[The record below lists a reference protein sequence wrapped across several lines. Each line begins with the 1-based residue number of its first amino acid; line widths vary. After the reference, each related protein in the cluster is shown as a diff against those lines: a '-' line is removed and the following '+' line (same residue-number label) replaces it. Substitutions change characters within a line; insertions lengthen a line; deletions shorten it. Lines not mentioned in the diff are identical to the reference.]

1 MVGHLL
7 KRALFLAALLGG
19 ADAAAILLSLLKEL
33 QKESQAV
40 GHLASIS
47 SQWCSDAAHQN
58 LGMSQVIQGQLDD
71 ATIAV
76 QQIRSDEKRLQS
88 ELTLAESTQQ
98 QREQQLQ
105 DAMSTSKFAATEF
118 SSEQDQLNKTLE
130 ASNHAMRLVKA
141 QMQMDAQQQEQLG
154 SADVIVNNLLQTS
167 TDHMTDDEKNIM
179 LNYVNDPKPEQ
190 AAATGA
196 RPQELLST
204 LTKLHTR
211 LEKEQSKTY
220 AEHQVMSLR
229 LWTFSDHLNSS
240 IMESKSQ
247 AASIGMEMAQRKRE
261 HTRLDGKIAALNGLL
276 SKVEASKQATSS
288 MCSDDADHKT
298 QIEKYIEEESDS
310 VRTTLKQ
317 MPALSSE
324 LLFDLS
330 TVLPEAPA
338 FTSFLQLRGKQSAK
352 HRTQAKAH
360 GKLKMRDAVSPILKD
375 LEAMASNFPE
385 DSASFSDAA
394 TRLMAQRSPDAD
406 ATPAQKPGDGI
417 NGFASS
423 SIQDIYA
430 FLKSDEQ
437 GGGAALPGEERMLLS
452 NSGDLKKVTGIYQN
466 LLEHVHSK
474 EKSVDDQLKWCGSI
488 ARDAKVDSDA
498 VARSLKWTGA
508 KLNLVRVA
516 MSEYEGTI
524 DFNKQATSAMAAR
537 SVQLQK
543 LSDVED
549 SQLQQSYNAL
559 KEYGQQLMSLVS
571 ELGSKSNPEE
581 RKGAEVVRGLLDKV
595 EKHQGLLQQWR
606 VQSKDR
612 RQAVDSAFKAVQQSL
627 ADGVKQSQRRL
638 VRLKVESQVLTSL
651 ASSKAKDKELSE
663 NYVKLSQNLCST
675 DKAKDLQGKG
685 VKLRQE
691 AAAVQKS
698 LTALSQPMA

>member
-1 MVGHLL
+1 MVAHFI
-7 KRALFLAALLGG
+7 KCALFVAALIGG
-19 ADAAAILLSLLKEL
+19 ADGAAILLSLLKEL
-33 QKESQAV
+33 QKESQAI

-58 LGMSQVIQGQLDD
+58 LGMTQVIQGQLDD

-88 ELTLAESTQQ
+88 ELTLARSTQQ

-105 DAMSTSKFAATEF
+105 DATSTSSFAAAEF
-118 SSEQDQLNKTLE
+118 SSESDQLNKTLI
-130 ASNHAMRLVKA
+130 AAQHGMRLVKA
-141 QMQMDAQQQEQLG
+141 QMTMDTQQQEQLG
-154 SADVIVNNLLQTS
+154 SADLIVNNLLQTG

-179 LNYVNDPKPEQ
+179 QNYKSDPKPEQ
-190 AAATGA
+190 APATGA
-196 RPQELLST
+196 KPQELLET
-204 LTKLHTR
+204 LTKLTSR
-211 LEKEQSKTY
+211 LEKEQTRTY

-229 LWTFSDHLNSS
+229 LWSFTDHLNSS

-247 AASIGMEMAQRKRE
+247 SASIGMEMSQRKRE
-261 HTRLDGKIAALNGLL
+261 HTRLDGKIISLSALLR
-276 SKVEASKQATSS
+276 KVEASKQSTSS
-288 MCSDDADHKT
+288 MCSLDEQRKQ
-298 QIEKYIEEESDS
+298 QIEKYIAEESDS
-310 VRTTLKQ
+310 VRLTLKK

-330 TVLPEAPA
+330 TVLPAAPT
-338 FTSFLQLRGKQSAK
+338 FTSFLQLRGTQ
-352 HRTQAKAH
+352 RMQAKQH
-360 GKLKMRDAVSPILKD
+360 SKLHDSVSPILKD
-375 LEAMASNFPE
+375 LESMATKFPE
-385 DSASFSDAA
+385 DAA
-394 TRLMAQRSPDAD
+394 TLANAAKSVMAHRSPQA
-406 ATPAQKPGDGI
+406 AIKAIPEEKPADGI

-430 FLKSDEQ
+430 FLKSDDQ
-437 GGGAALPGEERMLLS
+437 AGGATLGGEERMLLS
-452 NSGDLKKVTGIYQN
+452 NTGDLKKVAGIYDG
-466 LLEHVHSK
+466 LLDHVHTK
-474 EKSVDDQLKWCGSI
+474 EKAVDDQLKWCGSI

-516 MSEYEGTI
+516 MSEYESTME
-524 DFNKQATSAMAAR
+524 FNTQQQQAMVAR
-537 SVQLQK
+537 AVQLQK
-543 LSDVED
+543 LSSVED
-549 SQLQQSYNAL
+549 SQLQQSYSAL

-571 ELGSKSNPEE
+571 DLNAKPNPEE
-581 RKGAEVVRGLLDKV
+581 RKGAEVVRSLLDKV

-612 RQAVDSAFKAVQQSL
+612 RQAVDATFKVAQQAL

-663 NYVKLSQNLCST
+663 NYVKLSQNLCSGNR
-675 DKAKDLQGKG
+675 AKELQAKG
-685 VKLRQE
+685 AKLREE

-698 LTALSQPMA
+698 ISALTQPLA